1 MKLSLLLSLLL
12 FVIAAYMSFTWWQQA
27 NVRVRQQALQM
38 RINSFKNEGYE
49 RQEPFTAEE
58 EEIRQQRLDDMQ
70 RELNSLRARDGA
82 R

>member
-12 FVIAAYMSFTWWQQA
+12 IVVAAYMSITWWQRA
-27 NVRVRQQALQM
+27 NVHVRQQALQM
-38 RINSFKNEGYE
+38 RINSFKNEE
-49 RQEPFTAEE
+49 DQRQDPWSPEE

-70 RELNSLRARDGA
+70 HELDLIRRQ

>member
-12 FVIAAYMSFTWWQQA
+12 IVVAAYMSITWWQRA
-27 NVRVRQQALQM
+27 NVHVRQQALEM
-38 RINSFKNEGYE
+38 RINSFKNEE
-49 RQEPFTAEE
+49 DQRQDPWSPEE

-70 RELNSLRARDGA
+70 HELDQIRRQ

>member
-12 FVIAAYMSFTWWQQA
+12 IVVAGYMSITWWQRA
-27 NVRVRQQALQM
+27 NVEVRQRALQM
-38 RINSFKNEGYE
+38 RINSFRNKEDQ

-58 EEIRQQRLDDMQ
+58 LESRQQRLDDMQ
-70 RELNSLRARDGA
+70 HELDQIRRQ